1 MFRNSIRPS
10 AFASVE
16 RIRAKSC
23 SATIREMAGVA
34 AVAIETPNKPIGRYI
49 SRNAKSSHD
58 TAPVPSPVA
67 STVFTNTLICVA
79 AMPMV
84 PGPIKQQHAMQ
95 AFIAEVEHRPV
106 AKSFAAQR
114 RPLNRD
120 LTDAADERGDGD
132 DGDRLHAELRR
143 DRDQAPA
150 T

>member
-1 MFRNSIRPS
+1 MFRNSIRPN

-16 RIRAKSC
+16 RIRPKSC

-49 SRNAKSSHD
+49 SRKAKPSHD

-84 PGPIKQQHAMQ
+84 PGPIKRSTRC
-95 AFIAEVEHRPV
+95 RPSSR
-106 AKSFAAQR
+106 KSS
-114 RPLNRD
+114 
-120 LTDAADERGDGD
+120 TG
-132 DGDRLHAELRR
+132 
-143 DRDQAPA
+143 
-150 T
+150 